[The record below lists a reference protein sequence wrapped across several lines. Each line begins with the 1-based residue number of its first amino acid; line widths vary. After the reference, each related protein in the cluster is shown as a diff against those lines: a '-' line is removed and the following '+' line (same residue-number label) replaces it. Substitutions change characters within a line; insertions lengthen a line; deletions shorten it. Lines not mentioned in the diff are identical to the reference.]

1 MTLVAAAIAGLLAVY
16 RGANVSWGWFAL
28 AAGGIVASTGIFSFD
43 LVGSTGVRAWFGNF
57 NAFPILVGSG
67 NTFQVTGGAGAAAGI
82 QISLT

>member
-1 MTLVAAAIAGLLAVY
+1 MPFTTQSF
-16 RGANVSWGWFAL
+16 VS
-28 AAGGIVASTGIFSFD
+28 AGGIVASTGIFSFD